1 MPSRV
6 PSLFLWEGVCLV
18 CWRGEV
24 GHSQTRSRSLHSR
37 RRFRATDTRAI
48 EPRFS
53 SQSLLYSTS
62 ALLLAGSMPYTM
74 LLIHPLSEKLKAKA
88 ATFSPLSRA
97 AGGTGVPND
106 EEVGVKREETVH
118 YLVDQWA
125 LWNLGRAALTGVAA
139 VLATWAAVERLCI
152 REFRVV
158 AGGVE
163 RVGR

>member
-1 MPSRV
+1 
-6 PSLFLWEGVCLV
+6 
-18 CWRGEV
+18 
-24 GHSQTRSRSLHSR
+24 
-37 RRFRATDTRAI
+37 
-48 EPRFS
+48 
-53 SQSLLYSTS
+53 
-62 ALLLAGSMPYTM
+62 M

-97 AGGTGVPND
+97 GGTGIPND

-125 LWNLGRAALTGVAA
+125 LWNLGRAVLTGTAA
-139 VLATWAAVERLCI
+139 VLAAWAAVERLCI

-158 AGGVE
+158 ASGVE